1 MIWLRYKREGIM
13 AAKKK
18 RPVGRPHKVI
28 NIQELKDL
36 ASVQCTNT
44 EIAAALHINIDTLHD
59 NYSDLIK
66 EYREAGKQSLRRAQ
80 WKKAV
85 EDGNPTMLIWCG
97 KFHLDQKEEIN
108 FTGTETDVR
117 TLLEKWEVTA
127 KKKTHFQLMQ
137 EKKKAEEAGELEPK
151 DVV

>member
-1 MIWLRYKREGIM
+1 M
-13 AAKKK
+13 KKK
-18 RPVGRPHKVI
+18 NLGGRPKTEI
-28 NIQELKDL
+28 NLKELKDL
-36 ASVQCTNT
+36 ASVQCTDN
-44 EIAAALHINIDTLHD
+44 EIAAVMGVSVDTLARRYAD
-59 NYSDLIK
+59 VIK
-66 EYREAGKQSLRRAQ
+66 RARESGKQSLRRAQ

-97 KFHLDQKEEIN
+97 KFHLGQKEEIN

-137 EKKKAEEAGELEPK
+137 DRKKAEEAGEAPAIDAK
-151 DVV
+151 